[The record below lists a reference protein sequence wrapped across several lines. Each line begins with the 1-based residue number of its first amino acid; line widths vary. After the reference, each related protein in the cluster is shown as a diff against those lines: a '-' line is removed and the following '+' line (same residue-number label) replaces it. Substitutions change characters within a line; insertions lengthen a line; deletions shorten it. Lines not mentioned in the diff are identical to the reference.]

1 MTIDAIERAYR
12 DRPVLVSGHSGFK
25 GGWLTAWL
33 AKLGARVVGM
43 SLPPDQGPHN
53 LFERAEIAKRCD
65 SRFLDVRDAASVE
78 RIVSE
83 SRPHII
89 FHLAAQPL
97 VHRGYREP
105 IETFATNIL
114 GAAHVLEAARHCD
127 AVQAVVFVTSDKVYE
142 NKEWVYAYR
151 ENDSLGGLDP
161 YSASKGAAELVAR
174 SYMTVLRGSG
184 EGYRLA
190 TARGGNV
197 LGGGDWSA
205 DRIIPDIARALIAHR
220 PIVLRHPSATRP
232 WQHVLELCG
241 GYLTLGARLLNG
253 RPERGQPPTAFVG
266 SYNFGP
272 DRTNEVAVG
281 QLVSAAL
288 EAWGVSEYPIE
299 LGSSALHEARCLR
312 LDSSKAQADLGW
324 APRLNFDQ
332 TVRWTMAWYKRYLE
346 SPDSASALVDEQISD
361 YVNLERRRS

>member
-12 DRPVLVSGHSGFK
+12 DRQVLVTGHSGFK

-33 AKLGARVVGM
+33 GRIGARVTGV

-53 LFERAEIAKRCD
+53 LFECAQIAKRCD
-65 SRFLDVRDAASVE
+65 SRFLDIRDAALVE
-78 RIVSE
+78 QVVSE
-83 SRPHII
+83 TRPQII

-97 VHRGYREP
+97 VHRSYRVP

-114 GAAHVLEAARHCD
+114 GAAHVLEAARHCE
-127 AVQAVVFVTSDKVYE
+127 AVQVVVFVTSDKVYE

-151 ENDSLGGLDP
+151 ENDPLGGLDP

-174 SYMTVLRGSG
+174 SYMTVLRGTG
-184 EGYRLA
+184 EGFRLA

-197 LGGGDWSA
+197 LGGGDWSE
-205 DRIIPDIARALIAHR
+205 DRIVPDIARALLAGR
-220 PIVLRHPSATRP
+220 PIVLRRPSATRP

-253 RPERGQPPTAFVG
+253 LPERGRPPTDFVG

-272 DRTNEVAVG
+272 DRSHDVAVG
-281 QLVSAAL
+281 QLVRVAL
-288 EAWGVSEYPIE
+288 EVWGAPEYPIE
-299 LGSSALHEARCLR
+299 LGSSALHEAKYLR
-312 LDSSKAQADLGW
+312 VDSSKAQADLGW

-332 TVRWTMAWYKRYLE
+332 TIRWTMGWYKRYLD
-346 SPDSASALVDEQISD
+346 SPSSAPALVDEQISD
-361 YVNLERRRS
+361 YVNLEGVRP